1 MPERLKKIS
10 GYGFL
15 FLGVV
20 GAIIPVLPSIPFFM
34 AGASLL
40 GKEHPVIRPFATRI
54 ERWRQRRG
62 KTYEAV
68 TEQPLLNQAAD

>member
-1 MPERLKKIS
+1 LPERLKKIS

-20 GAIIPVLPSIPFFM
+20 GAIIPIMPCIPCFM

-40 GKEHPVIRPFATRI
+40 GRDHPIIHPFATRI
-54 ERWRQRRG
+54 DKWRNRRN
-62 KTYEAV
+62 KVSAELSDKPSA
-68 TEQPLLNQAAD
+68 

>member
-1 MPERLKKIS
+1 MPEKLKKIS

-40 GKEHPVIRPFATRI
+40 GKDHPVIHPFATRI
-54 ERWRQRRG
+54 EKWRNRQRNNEE
-62 KTYEAV
+62 KLPETFPE
-68 TEQPLLNQAAD
+68 

>member
-1 MPERLKKIS
+1 VPEKLKKIS

-20 GAIIPVLPSIPFFM
+20 GAIIPILPCIPCFM

-40 GKEHPVIRPFATRI
+40 GKDHPVIHPFATRI
-54 ERWRQRRG
+54 ERWRSRRSKAG
-62 KTYEAV
+62 AESGN
-68 TEQPLLNQAAD
+68 QPSV